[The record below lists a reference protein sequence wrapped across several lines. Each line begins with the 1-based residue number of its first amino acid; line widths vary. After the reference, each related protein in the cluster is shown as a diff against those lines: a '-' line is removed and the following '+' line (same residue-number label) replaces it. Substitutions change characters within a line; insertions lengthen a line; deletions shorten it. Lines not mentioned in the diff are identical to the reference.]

1 MSRRWLRRVAWA
13 VVPAELLTVVC
24 LAAGV
29 DVPPPLL
36 VAAEITVAALL
47 MAEAVALL
55 RLRRAGLSWREAAGE
70 LVPEPVLRLAG
81 HELRLWQSLL
91 LWVRRA
97 RHGLREGDVAFGHA
111 RGDAA
116 MMYGLLFVCLVET
129 VGLSVLLADWPA
141 AHAVVLV
148 LDVQTVLFLLGL
160 RAAAV
165 VRPHVL
171 GGGVLRVRSGAH
183 LDLAI
188 PLERIASVRRR
199 SAYAHAE
206 TEGELNLPVG
216 SQTSI
221 VLELREAVRAPRLLG
236 GGRAVRVVRFHADE
250 PDALYA
256 ALVGALRPHGE
267 AA

>member
-1 MSRRWLRRVAWA
+1 
-13 VVPAELLTVVC
+13 
-24 LAAGV
+24 
-29 DVPPPLL
+29 
-36 VAAEITVAALL
+36 VAAEIAVAALVA
-47 MAEAVALL
+47 AEAVALL
-55 RLRRAGLSWREAAGE
+55 RLRRAGLSWRQAAGG

-81 HELRLWQSLL
+81 HELLLWHSLV

-97 RHGLREGDVAFGHA
+97 RHGVREGDLAFGHA

-129 VGLSVLLADWPA
+129 VGLSVLLADWPT

-148 LDVQTVLFLLGL
+148 LDLQTVLLLLGL

-199 SAYAHAE
+199 SAYSHAE

-221 VLELREAVRAPRLLG
+221 VLELTEAVQAPRLLG
-236 GGRAVRVVRFHADE
+236 AVRAVRVVRFHADE
-250 PDALYA
+250 PDVLYA
-256 ALVGALRPHGE
+256 ALVGAMRPRDE
-267 AA
+267 VA